1 MERAGACPPGLVGEA
16 GASKDAAVERPETKF
31 AWNGDIA
38 LAYQVLGEGEP
49 DVLFLPGWISNV
61 ELNWDHPIMA
71 RFLRGLARARR
82 LICMDARGLGC
93 SDRGTPRD
101 VPQLE
106 TMMDDVAAV
115 MDAVGSER
123 SVILATHEQSFV
135 ACMFAAT
142 YPERASG
149 LVMFDA
155 SANFT
160 RTEETPWEWTDE
172 QWATEE
178 ALFRARWGT
187 RSGTIEN
194 LRVDA
199 PSLAADDDYIDWW
212 FRYCLLSQAP
222 GAGVAAGNRYRYTDI
237 RAVLPSIHVPVL
249 VLVRPDDPDPSWAPA
264 AAYLARSI
272 AGARLSELPGDSTWL
287 WVGDQAAVHEAIDA
301 FCDDIGRE
309 RSELERVLATVMF
322 TDIVGSTEKLAEVG
336 DRAWKDLVERHH
348 AHVRAL
354 LDRFRGV
361 EIDTA
366 GDGFFATFDG
376 PARAIRCA
384 RAIVESVRPLG
395 IEVRAGLHTGE
406 CERIDGKVGGLA
418 VNIGARVGAVAG
430 PSEVLVSQTVK
441 DLMVGSGAGFD
452 DRGERELKGIPGTWR
467 LFAVT
472 DAQ

>member
-1 MERAGACPPGLVGEA
+1 M
-16 GASKDAAVERPETKF
+16 
-31 AWNGDIA
+31 
-38 LAYQVLGEGEP
+38 
-49 DVLFLPGWISNV
+49 
-61 ELNWDHPIMA
+61 
-71 RFLRGLARARR
+71 
-82 LICMDARGLGC
+82 
-93 SDRGTPRD
+93 
-101 VPQLE
+101 
-106 TMMDDVAAV
+106 
-115 MDAVGSER
+115 
-123 SVILATHEQSFV
+123 
-135 ACMFAAT
+135 
-142 YPERASG
+142 
-149 LVMFDA
+149 
-155 SANFT
+155 
-160 RTEETPWEWTDE
+160 
-172 QWATEE
+172 
-178 ALFRARWGT
+178 
-187 RSGTIEN
+187 
-194 LRVDA
+194 
-199 PSLAADDDYIDWW
+199 
-212 FRYCLLSQAP
+212 
-222 GAGVAAGNRYRYTDI
+222 
-237 RAVLPSIHVPVL
+237 
-249 VLVRPDDPDPSWAPA
+249 
-264 AAYLARSI
+264 ARSI

-287 WVGDQAAVHEAIDA
+287 WVGDQTAVHGAIDA